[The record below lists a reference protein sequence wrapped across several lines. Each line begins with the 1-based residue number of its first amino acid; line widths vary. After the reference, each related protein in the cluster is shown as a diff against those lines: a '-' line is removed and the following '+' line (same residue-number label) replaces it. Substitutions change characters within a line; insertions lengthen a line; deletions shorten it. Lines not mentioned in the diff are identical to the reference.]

1 MPVDRWIARPAP
13 VVGTEEDLQMKW
25 KAVLFALAATALAGC
40 GSTRE
45 FDVSQSRAIASD
57 IEATHQTSPSVITR
71 GQRQRNEPD
80 NGLPWQMRR

>member
-1 MPVDRWIARPAP
+1 
-13 VVGTEEDLQMKW
+13 MKLT
-25 KAVLFALAATALAGC
+25 AVLLALAAMAVAGC

-57 IEATHQTSPSVITR
+57 IEATHQTNPTVITR